1 MHTKKLKIY
10 LADLIHDRHVYNYS
24 VPLNVGYIAAM
35 VNKRL
40 GKRIEIKIFKFP
52 DDLIFAMKSSSP
64 DILALSNYDWNVN
77 LNTALIKIGREIN
90 PDLFVVMGGPNIKKK
105 PEGIKDYLIHH
116 LCDMH
121 VVNEGEEA
129 FSNVVEHI
137 LSLWPCDIRKVIH
150 SSGIKFSN
158 AAYLESETQNLMLGK
173 KPDSAHEKN
182 IPFPSPWLTG
192 LLDPFINNASF
203 PLQPLIETNRNCPYQ
218 CHFCVWGDF
227 DLTKI
232 RVFDFNTVI
241 EELRYIFK
249 KSEHQFNLTIAD
261 ANFGILKRDT
271 EIAEEVRRL
280 SDKYKKADRIF
291 IAQAKNSVKRNL
303 EISKILGKRCIP
315 EFAVQTLTPGVLE
328 YSGRRNLKN
337 DAIQEYVAGVKKNG
351 HEVMTDI
358 LLGLPGETKE
368 QYIESMKKVIDF
380 GFQRA
385 SVADIRL
392 LDGSVMA
399 EEDYRKKFGLES
411 RFRVIPSAYGE
422 YGGIKVIEYEECI
435 RKNNTMT
442 TEDLLELRLF
452 NANFFLLYYIELGR
466 PMLDFAQKKGLH
478 PISLI
483 AEISKK
489 IDESKYPD
497 LSKYIKRFTK
507 TANDEWYDS
516 VVEANKYYHQ
526 TEVFNKIMKEG
537 FPKLNYEY
545 AAQLLTKFKLRNEFI
560 GWIGEKIKEKIS
572 DQNSVVDDL
581 VKFCVQRVYNVNNTG
596 HGTRPINNRQ
606 DDMELSFEV
615 ANHITDYVNDYSYSN
630 IDEEEKKK
638 YRKGEIRDS
647 FAPVTS
653 LNNKEQNQAS
663 AASNSNKNS
672 KVKIKF
678 DIDKDKSVWLS
689 NQIERNGG
697 TKNIMLAIQVVL
709 QKNQKAF
716 LRSWELSN
724 KLETKAYL

>member
-1 MHTKKLKIY
+1 MYTKKLKIY
-10 LADLIHDRHVYNYS
+10 LADLIHDRHIYNYS

-35 VNKRL
+35 VNKRW
-40 GKRIEIKIFKFP
+40 GKEVETKIFKFP
-52 DDLIFAMKSSSP
+52 DDLISTMKSSSP

-77 LNTALIKIGREIN
+77 LNEAIIKIGREIN
-90 PDLFVVMGGPNIKKK
+90 SKLFVVMGGPNIRKK
-105 PEGIKDYLIHH
+105 PEGIQEYLTNHS
-116 LCDMH
+116 CDMH

-129 FSNVVEHI
+129 FSNVVEHV
-137 LSLWPCDIRKVIH
+137 LGLWPCNIQKAIC
-150 SSGIKFSN
+150 SSGIKFGN
-158 AAYLESETQNLMLGK
+158 AAYLENETRNLMLGK
-173 KPDSAHEKN
+173 KPDSAHEKK
-182 IPFPSPWLTG
+182 IPFSSPWLAG
-192 LLDPFINNASF
+192 LLDPFMNNVSY

-232 RVFDFNTVI
+232 RVFDIDTVI

-249 KSEHQFNLTIAD
+249 KSEHKFNLTIAD

-271 EIAEEVRRL
+271 TIAEEVRRL
-280 SDKYKKADRIF
+280 SEKYKKADRIF

-328 YSGRRNLKN
+328 YSGRRNLNN

-358 LLGLPGETKE
+358 LLGLPGETKQ

-399 EEDYRKKFGLES
+399 EDDYRKKFGLES

-422 YGGIKVIEYEECI
+422 YDGIKVIEYEECI
-435 RKNNTMT
+435 RKTNTMS

-466 PMLDFAQKKGLH
+466 PLLDFVQKNGVH

-483 AEISKK
+483 AEISKE
-489 IDESKYPD
+489 IDENKCPN
-497 LSKYIKRFTK
+497 LSKYIKKFTK
-507 TANDEWYDS
+507 TANDEWHDS
-516 VVEANKYYHQ
+516 VEEANKYYHQ
-526 TEVFNKIMKEG
+526 PKIFSKIMKEG
-537 FPKLNYEY
+537 FSKLNYEY
-545 AAQLLTKFKLRNEFI
+545 AAQLLTKLELRNEFI
-560 GWIGEKIKEKIS
+560 GWIGKTIEEKLP
-572 DQNSVVDDL
+572 DQNL
-581 VKFCVQRVYNVNNTG
+581 VINELVQFCIERVYKVDIGIN
-596 HGTRPINNRQ
+596 PINNHQ
-606 DDMELSFEV
+606 DDMELSLKMASHVF
-615 ANHITDYVNDYSYSN
+615 NYVNDYNYN
-630 IDEEEKKK
+630 TLDKEERKT
-638 YRKGEIRDS
+638 YREGEIRDT
-647 FAPVTS
+647 FTTATS
-653 LNNKEQNQAS
+653 LNKDEQNKKLPLNNLNA
-663 AASNSNKNS
+663 NS
-672 KVKIKF
+672 KIKIKF
-678 DIDKDKSVWLS
+678 DIDKEKSDWLN
-689 NQIERNGG
+689 NQIKRNGG
-697 TKNIMLAIQVVL
+697 EKNIMLAIQVIL

-724 KLETKAYL
+724 KRSTERYLVT